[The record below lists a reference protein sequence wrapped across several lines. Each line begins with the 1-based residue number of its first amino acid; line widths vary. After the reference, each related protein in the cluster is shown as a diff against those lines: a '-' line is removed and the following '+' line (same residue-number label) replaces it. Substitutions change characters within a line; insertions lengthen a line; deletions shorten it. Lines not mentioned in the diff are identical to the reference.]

1 MDCHLLWLILI
12 YSVKELYS
20 TVYTVITVISFNI
33 SKTVI
38 TKYFIVKNFNKVQIL
53 TVNCIAV
60 IQCYIYLK

>member
-38 TKYFIVKNFNKVQIL
+38 TKYFIVKNFNSMTESFTLSISV
-53 TVNCIAV
+53 
-60 IQCYIYLK
+60 